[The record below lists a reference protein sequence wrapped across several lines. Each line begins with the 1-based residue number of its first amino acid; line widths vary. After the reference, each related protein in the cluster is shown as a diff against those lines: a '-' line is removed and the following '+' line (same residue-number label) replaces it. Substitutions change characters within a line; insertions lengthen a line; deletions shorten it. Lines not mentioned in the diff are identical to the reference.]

1 MRILSAA
8 IVAGLTIGSWSSALA
23 EPCGP
28 HITVDFMESSP
39 DFIDIVN
46 RSAPGWSLVSLKI
59 DLGGSRGQ
67 LFFDTDAAGDGV
79 SMYQPFAGHSG
90 RDGAVRLERLA
101 GPNDGGQ
108 IVTLE
113 FAGFDAGRD
122 FSFEIDLDDRL
133 ANSMLGQTHVDA
145 SELAGARI
153 EAGLRGPTGSL
164 VTNAASFD
172 ENNRATVGGG
182 GCV

>member
-1 MRILSAA
+1 MRILFA
-8 IVAGLTIGSWSSALA
+8 IFIAGLAAGASSSASA

-39 DFIDIVN
+39 DFVDIAN
-46 RSAPGWSLVSLKI
+46 RSAPGWSLVSLRI

-79 SMYQPFAGHSG
+79 SMHQPFAGHAG
-90 RDGAVRLERLA
+90 QGDAVRLERLS
-101 GPNDGGQ
+101 GPDDGGQ
-108 IVTLE
+108 VMILE
-113 FAGFDAGRD
+113 FAGFDAGHD

-133 ANSMLGQTHVDA
+133 ANSMLGQTHVDG

-153 EAGLRGPTGSL
+153 TADLRGPTGSQ
-164 VTNAASFD
+164 VTNTASFD
-172 ENNRATVGGG
+172 TNNRATVGGG